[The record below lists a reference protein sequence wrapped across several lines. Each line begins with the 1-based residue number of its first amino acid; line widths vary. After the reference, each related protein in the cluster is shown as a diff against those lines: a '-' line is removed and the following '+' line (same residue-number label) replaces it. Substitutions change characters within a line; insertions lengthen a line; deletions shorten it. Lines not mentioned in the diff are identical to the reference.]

1 MSGYRSLNV
10 YEKSYKAAIAVY
22 EMTRRFPKEEQY
34 AMTDQ
39 IRRAAMSIPL
49 NIAEGYGKKRSQQ
62 EFNRFLRMGAGSSNE
77 VQVLL
82 DFAKDLGYIATEQY
96 EKARETYEE
105 ISRMLAGMMKRVES
119 EI

>member
-1 MSGYRSLNV
+1 MSGYKSLNV

-49 NIAEGYGKKRSQQ
+49 NIAEGYGKKGSQ
-62 EFNRFLRMGAGSSNE
+62 
-77 VQVLL
+77 
-82 DFAKDLGYIATEQY
+82 
-96 EKARETYEE
+96 
-105 ISRMLAGMMKRVES
+105 
-119 EI
+119 

>member
-1 MSGYRSLNV
+1 MSGYKSLDV
-10 YEKSYKAAIAVY
+10 YGKSYKAAIAVY

-49 NIAEGYGKKRSQQ
+49 NIAEGYGKKSSQQ
-62 EFNRFLRMGAGSSNE
+62 EFKRFLRMAAGSSNE

-82 DFAKDLGYIATEQY
+82 DFAKDLGYIAQEQY
-96 EKARETYEE
+96 ERAKETYEE
-105 ISRMLAGMMKRVES
+105 IGRMLAGMLRRMES
-119 EI
+119 GI